1 MILKSQKKLSRFM
14 FLLILLV
21 PTLSYSQYPKQT
33 VINGDTVVIML
44 LEQADEMNKTF
55 LRQNEK
61 IDSLVYRVDTVESL
75 YVQRNFVV
83 LNDGILL
90 SNYKSQVEE
99 EKQKNKVINKVFDAI
114 IISILFIGFGL
125 FIIIV
130 ES

>member
-1 MILKSQKKLSRFM
+1 
-14 FLLILLV
+14 
-21 PTLSYSQYPKQT
+21 
-33 VINGDTVVIML
+33 ML

-83 LNDGILL
+83 LNDSILL
-90 SNYKSQVEE
+90 SNYKSQVEK
-99 EKQKNKVINKVFDAI
+99 EKEKNKVINKIFDVVIVSI
-114 IISILFIGFGL
+114 IFIGFGL
-125 FIIIV
+125 FIITV

>member
-1 MILKSQKKLSRFM
+1 
-14 FLLILLV
+14 
-21 PTLSYSQYPKQT
+21 
-33 VINGDTVVIML
+33 ML